1 MVKGTGEDTDLAAWN
16 EEGRRGTEGK
26 KKAQAVLPLLET
38 MRVSLGWKGALAQA
52 VW

>member
-1 MVKGTGEDTDLAAWN
+1 MLNGEDDTDIAVWN

-38 MRVSLGWKGALAQA
+38 MRVHLSWEGALAQA